1 MGTVLEEAAP
11 APSSRRRDLLW
22 LPATAT
28 VAAVTGCLVT
38 QAFFLRVVLALIA
51 AGALVIFAVA
61 IPRAVIYGLIVW
73 LFCLGLLRRLV
84 GTIGPG
90 GPLDPLLVVGPVVLI
105 TLVVSTTARSSFRDR
120 TPLANLVLAMSAV
133 LVLSAF
139 NPLQGGPLVGLAG
152 LLFTVVPML
161 AFWIGRAAADDH
173 LVRGVLKLYAGLS
186 IVAAAYGLYQTFIGF
201 PVWDQRWILQGGYA
215 ALNVGGVIR
224 AFGTSSSASEYA
236 FLLGVGLVAWFTLTP
251 RRLLALPALG
261 LLGCAIFYESSRGII
276 FGLALT
282 LALLAGVRRR
292 VPFPL
297 ALAAAVAAVVGVIWF
312 AGRMLPAPDNGHS
325 TTALTE
331 HQLGGLADPFNPET
345 STLMLH
351 LGYFWSGFVSGFTN
365 PIGHGVGT
373 ISIAGAKFGGTSQAT
388 ELDPSNMAVA
398 AGLPG
403 LALYLCL
410 AGTGF
415 RGAYK
420 AAMLGHDRL
429 ALCVFGVLVAM
440 AFQWLNGG
448 QYSVAILPWFLLGW
462 LDRQG
467 AERSG
472 PTDAHTQRSP
482 EITVPGT
489 SSCL

>member
-1 MGTVLEEAAP
+1 MMGAVLVRAAP
-11 APSSRRRDLLW
+11 APSSRRHDRFW
-22 LPATAT
+22 LPATAA
-28 VAAVTGCLVT
+28 VAAITGCLVT
-38 QAFFLRVVLALIA
+38 QALFVRVLLALIA
-51 AGALVIFAVA
+51 AGALVIVALA

-90 GPLDPLLVVGPVVLI
+90 GPLDPLLMVGPVVLA

-120 TPLANLVLAMSAV
+120 TRLANLVLAMSAV

-161 AFWIGRAAADDH
+161 AFWIGRAAGDEG

-186 IVAAAYGLYQTFIGF
+186 LVAAAYGLYQTFIGF
-201 PVWDQRWILQGGYA
+201 PVWDQRWILQGGYE

-236 FLLGVGLVAWFTLTP
+236 TFLGMGLVAWFVLA
-251 RRLLALPALG
+251 RRTLLALPALG
-261 LLGCAIFYESSRGII
+261 ILGCAIFYESSRGII

-282 LALLAGVRRR
+282 LALLGALRRR
-292 VPFPL
+292 IPFPL
-297 ALAAAVAAVVGVIWF
+297 ALAAAAAAVVGVIWF
-312 AGRMLPAPDNGHS
+312 AGRVLPATDADHS
-325 TTALTE
+325 TAALTE
-331 HQLGGLADPFNPET
+331 HQLGGLADPLNPKT
-345 STLMLH
+345 STLTLH
-351 LGYFWSGFVSGFTN
+351 LTYFWSGFVSGLTN
-365 PIGHGVGT
+365 PVGHGVGT
-373 ISIAGAKFGGTSQAT
+373 VTIASAKFGGTGLET

-410 AGTGF
+410 AGSGLH
-415 RGAYK
+415 RAYK
-420 AAMLGHDRL
+420 TAKLGHDRL
-429 ALCVFGVLVAM
+429 ALCAFGLLVAM
-440 AFQWLNGG
+440 AFHWLNGG

-467 AERSG
+467 AETSRS
-472 PTDAHTQRSP
+472 TDPQRSP
-482 EITVPGT
+482 ETALPET
-489 SSCL
+489 STCP